1 MLSLGGRPKPN
12 HAAATQDGITPPQAR
27 QPGKQQAHKAP
38 PAMSDR
44 NSATASKVDQFGRPV
59 LAERLDGLP
68 IAQFGQCTMM
78 EQGGSDI
85 VGNCFVTR
93 KIAGPL
99 AQRRW

>member
-44 NSATASKVDQFGRPV
+44 NSATASEAARFI
-59 LAERLDGLP
+59 AERGV
-68 IAQFGQCTMM
+68 IEEAAQY
-78 EQGGSDI
+78 S
-85 VGNCFVTR
+85 FVS
-93 KIAGPL
+93 
-99 AQRRW
+99 